1 MNSFALILCIC
12 VVFSP
17 FLPLYILSCI
27 MFIFFTFFI
36 LIINFGNYKIKLS
49 QASVIFFLFVIY
61 SIISTL
67 INFEKI
73 NPASIIHLIASL
85 FLFIIL
91 DSTNIAKKYNPI
103 NIALVSTFFISV
115 FLFFTVYKPFYSRFS
130 AHFENSNTYVLFL
143 FAIIILNFN
152 SWVKNKRLHKLW
164 ALIFLCLSCYILLF
178 TGSRK
183 MLLLFSVSM
192 FLTFIYKKNI
202 FNLYIIC
209 SFLVFFI
216 FYENLLRYFPFHNRF
231 FSIFSFEFLS
241 SSLIETSNNI
251 RYEMALYAFDLFCS
265 NPIFGNGYDSFRYLA
280 PFDNRYSH
288 CGVLELLCNLGI
300 IGFMIYTFFLY
311 KIFKNY
317 ILPIKSIFIKIS
329 AVLFVLLLMF
339 FDVVIYSPYFYFL
352 VNKSFYKQFIVS

>member
-1 MNSFALILCIC
+1 MNFLTLTLCIC

-36 LIINFGNYKIKLS
+36 LIINFGNYKIKLT
-49 QASVIFFLFVIY
+49 QPSVIFFLFIVY
-61 SIISTL
+61 SIFSTL
-67 INFEKI
+67 INIEKI

-91 DSTNIAKKYNPI
+91 DSTNIVKKFNPI

-152 SWVKNKRLHKLW
+152 FLVKNKKLVKLC
-164 ALIFLCLSCYILLF
+164 ALIFLFLSCYILLF

-183 MLLLFSVSM
+183 MLLLFSFSI

-202 FNLYIIC
+202 LNIYIIC
-209 SFLVFFI
+209 GFLILFI
-216 FYENLLRYFPFHNRF
+216 FYESLLRYFPFHNRF
-231 FSIFSFEFLS
+231 FSIFSFEFSS
-241 SSLIETSNNI
+241 SSLTETSNNI

-300 IGFMIYTFFLY
+300 IGFLIYTIFLY

-317 ILPIKSIFIKIS
+317 IFPIKSTFVKIS

-352 VNKSFYKQFIVS
+352 VNKSFYKQFTVT